1 MMIIFI
7 NLTSLPYLGRN
18 MLKII
23 GASKVTVRYQV
34 TIPEGVRKKLDISV
48 GDTLAFVQE
57 DGKIYITTKA

>member
-7 NLTSLPYLGRN
+7 NLTNLPYLGRN

>member
-1 MMIIFI
+1 MMVIFI

-34 TIPEGVRKKLDISV
+34 TIPEGARKKLDISV

>member
-1 MMIIFI
+1 MMVIFI
-7 NLTSLPYLGRN
+7 NLTNLPYLGRN

-34 TIPEGVRKKLDISV
+34 TIPEGARKKLDISV